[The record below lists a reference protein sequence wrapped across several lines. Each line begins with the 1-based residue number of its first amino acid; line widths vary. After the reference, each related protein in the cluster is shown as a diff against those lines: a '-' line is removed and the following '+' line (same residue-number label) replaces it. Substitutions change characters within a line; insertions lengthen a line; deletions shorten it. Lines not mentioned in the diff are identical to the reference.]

1 MIGDAIR
8 RLVEGGDLTRE
19 ESRELFGMLMD
30 GQASD
35 AQKAAL
41 LIALRMKSETVDEI
55 TGAAIAMRER
65 VTPLDVDPEGLVDT
79 CGTGGDGRGSFN
91 VSTVSAIVAAGAG
104 ARVAKHG
111 NRAVSSSCGSADVL
125 AALGVE
131 IELTAKQMVEVLE
144 SAGISF
150 LFAPKLHPAM
160 AAVSS
165 VRRELGLRTIFNI
178 LGPLTNPAFAR
189 RQVLGVFSPRLV
201 ETMARVLAEL
211 GAEHALVVHGDDGM
225 DEISV
230 SGATHSFEIR
240 DGAVEPR
247 EITPE
252 SLGLKRF
259 DPALLHGGDAATNA
273 RIAREVLDG
282 RDGACRAI
290 VLANAGA
297 AIYVSGIES
306 TLRDGV
312 EAARD
317 SIDSGR
323 ALEALETLVAES
335 RRVAHHAA
343 GSEPA

>member
-19 ESRELFGMLMD
+19 ESREMFGMLMD

-41 LIALRMKSETVDEI
+41 LIALRMKGETVDEI
-55 TGAAIAMRER
+55 TGAATAMRER
-65 VTPLDVDPEGLVDT
+65 VTPLGIDPEGLVDT

-125 AALGVE
+125 VALGVE

-144 SAGISF
+144 STGISF

-178 LGPLTNPAFAR
+178 LGPLTNPALAR

-201 ETMARVLAEL
+201 ETMAQVLAEL

-230 SGATHSFEIR
+230 SAATRSFEIR

-252 SLGLKRF
+252 TMGLKRF
-259 DPALLHGGDAATNA
+259 DPVLLHGGDAATNA

-297 AIYVSGIES
+297 AIYVAGIES

-323 ALEALETLVAES
+323 AMDTLESLIAETK
-335 RRVAHHAA
+335 RVAHQATGH
-343 GSEPA
+343 EPA